1 MHKELITKFLKILE
15 VKRYS
20 KSTQKTYIQAIS
32 QFLDYFSK
40 KDPAELNHE
49 DIFRYVEHKIKDKQI
64 SFSTQKGIIGA
75 IKLFYKHIY
84 NKNIKIDYIY
94 PDRREHKLPKV
105 LSAGDIK
112 KG

>member
-49 DIFRYVEHKIKDKQI
+49 DIFRYTH
-64 SFSTQKGIIGA
+64 F
-75 IKLFYKHIY
+75 L
-84 NKNIKIDYIY
+84 
-94 PDRREHKLPKV
+94 R
-105 LSAGDIK
+105 
-112 KG
+112 